1 MAKKVFVGVGHGGS
15 DPGAAAFG
23 IKEADA
29 NLVMAL
35 SLKEEMER
43 HGVIVG
49 ISRMKDEEDPLEE
62 EIREANAF
70 APDLAVEC
78 HNNAGGGDGFEVF
91 YQTNGYKTTSLA
103 LAQAIEAEIK
113 KIGQNSRGCKTKLN
127 SAGNDYFGWLRQLKC
142 PAVLCEGFFV
152 DSADRYIAD
161 TEAEQKAFGVAY
173 AKGVLARLGI
183 SYREPVNNQA
193 AQEAINK
200 LAQAGVINTPSYWQE
215 HVGDLQY
222 LDQLIINIAGKVTAS
237 NSGATTTAVEAINKL
252 AQAGAISTPSYW
264 MANVGAVL
272 YLDKLLI
279 NAANHL

>member
-1 MAKKVFVGVGHGGS
+1 MAKKVFIGVGHGGN
-15 DPGAAAFG
+15 DPGAQKNG

-35 SLKEEMER
+35 SLKAELER
-43 HGVIVG
+43 HGVVVG
-49 ISRMKDEEDPLEE
+49 ISRVRDENDPLEE

-78 HNNAGGGDGFEVF
+78 HNNAGGGDGFEAL
-91 YQTNGYKTTSLA
+91 YQTNQFKAASYA
-103 LAQAIEAEIK
+103 LAQAIEAEVK

-127 SAGNDYFGWLRQLKC
+127 SSGKDYFGWLRQVKC
-142 PAVLCEGFFV
+142 PAVICEGFFV
-152 DSADRYIAD
+152 DSADRFIAD

-183 SYREPVNNQA
+183 TYMEGTAPK

-200 LAQAGVINTPSYWQE
+200 LVALGIINSPDYWVE
-215 HVGDLQY
+215 HIGDVQY
-222 LDQLIINIAGKVTAS
+222 LDQLIINIAGRITTKKAGTV
-237 NSGATTTAVEAINKL
+237 TTAPEAINKMAAL
-252 AQAGAISTPSYW
+252 GIIKSPAYW
-264 MANVGAVL
+264 VQNVGKLL

-279 NAANHL
+279 SLANSL